1 MIDYHSFIKD
11 IWKAG
16 GEAYLVGGW
25 VRDKLLN
32 RISNDID
39 IEVIG
44 IPRSKFEKIMEDY
57 GRYYRCGKAY
67 EIYILSHSVE
77 ISYIEE
83 RLPIKDLAKRRDFT
97 LNSLYYNPLTDKITD
112 LYDGQRDIADKI
124 IRHTAEDVFSEDPLR
139 IIRAIELSSRLDFEI
154 SKKTMLCM
162 KMEVS
167 SLEGIPL
174 ERIVDELRKIYL
186 TNIKPSRAFI
196 SMDNIGVFKY
206 ILPRLHSLKKVI
218 QDEIYHPEGDVFTH
232 ILMMLDVLPI
242 ENRSMEVF
250 WAIIYHDTGK
260 ELTYPEF
267 KGHALVSKDI
277 FVSEGRKLVQDKK
290 LQKKIESLIEYHE
303 EPLSFLIEGFD
314 NIRLRKL
321 AVKVD
326 IPKLLDLYLCDVLG
340 RGRKNNDEE
349 LQIIEKIKILY
360 KEIQNELTPLISGK
374 DLLKWKLFNVKDF
387 SKILSLLYEAQLEEK
402 FVDKDGAKA
411 FFFSKLKND

>member
-1 MIDYHSFIKD
+1 MIDYNSFIAD

-32 RISNDID
+32 RRSNDID

-44 IPRSKFEKIMEDY
+44 VPRSKFEKIMEGY

-67 EIYILSHSVE
+67 EIYILSHSIE
-77 ISYIEE
+77 ISYIEDQV
-83 RLPIKDLAKRRDFT
+83 PIKDLAKRRDFT
-97 LNSLYYNPLTDKITD
+97 LNSLYYNPLKDKITD
-112 LYDGQRDIADKI
+112 LYGGQRDIVDKI

-139 IIRAIELSSRLDFEI
+139 IIRAAELSSRLGFSI
-154 SKKTMLCM
+154 SKETMLSM
-162 KMEVS
+162 QEEVS

-186 TNIKPSRAFI
+186 TNMKPSKAFTV
-196 SMDNIGVFKY
+196 MNEIGVFKY

-218 QDEIYHPEGDVFTH
+218 QDEVYHPEGDVFTH
-232 ILMMLDVLPI
+232 ILMMLDILPMDK
-242 ENRSMEVF
+242 RSMEVF

-277 FVSEGRKLVQDKK
+277 FVSEGKKYVQDKK

-303 EPLSFLIEGFD
+303 EPLRFLIEGFD
-314 NIRLRKL
+314 KIKLKKL

-326 IPKLLDLYLCDVLG
+326 ISKLLDLYLCDVLG
-340 RGRKNNDEE
+340 RGRKDNCEE
-349 LQIIEKIKILY
+349 LKIIEQIKTLY
-360 KEIQNELTPLISGK
+360 KKIQNELTPLISGK
-374 DLLKWKLFNVKDF
+374 DLLEWKLFNVKDF
-387 SKILSLLYEAQLEEK
+387 SKILRLLYEAQLEEK
-402 FVDKDGAKA
+402 FVDKDSAKA
-411 FFFSKLKND
+411 FFFSKLKDD